1 MPRFTDRTIDNIRSR
16 VTISD
21 VMQNYAFIEN
31 KGGSKWVKCPF
42 HGGGNERTPS
52 CKLDDNR
59 GTFYCF
65 GCHESGDIF
74 SLIMKKE
81 GVDFSTAVEILA
93 KKAGVELEEASS
105 SYNKDEAKK
114 KRISMI
120 YIHVFQMLFIIF

>member
-105 SYNKDEAKK
+105 
-114 KRISMI
+114 
-120 YIHVFQMLFIIF
+120 

>member
-1 MPRFTDRTIDNIRSR
+1 MPRFTDRTIDNIRSS

-52 CKLDDNR
+52 CKLDDIR

-74 SLIMKKE
+74 SLVMKKE
-81 GVDFSTAVEILA
+81 GVDFASAVEMLA
-93 KKAGVELEEASS
+93 KKAGVELEEVNS

-114 KRISMI
+114 RRE
-120 YIHVFQMLFIIF
+120 

>member
-1 MPRFTDRTIDNIRSR
+1 MPRFTDKTIDNIRSR

-52 CKLDDNR
+52 CKLDDAR

-74 SLIMKKE
+74 SLVMKKE
-81 GVDFSTAVEILA
+81 GVDFSSAVEMLA
-93 KKAGVELEEASS
+93 KKAGVELEE
-105 SYNKDEAKK
+105 
-114 KRISMI
+114 
-120 YIHVFQMLFIIF
+120 V